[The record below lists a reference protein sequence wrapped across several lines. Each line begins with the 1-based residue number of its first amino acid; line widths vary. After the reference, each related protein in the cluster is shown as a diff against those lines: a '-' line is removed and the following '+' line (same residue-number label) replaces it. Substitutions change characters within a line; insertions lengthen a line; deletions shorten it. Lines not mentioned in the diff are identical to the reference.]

1 MKKKYRVFLIG
12 GNSLIGGAVLNG
24 IKLRYGNVEVI
35 KFVRNKN
42 SQDKNIIEVKNY
54 KDSINRIESLI
65 DDDKKN
71 IFILSFG
78 IL

>member
-35 KFVRNKN
+35 QFVRNKN
-42 SQDKNIIEVKNY
+42 SQDNNIIEVKNY
-54 KDSINRIESLI
+54 KY
-65 DDDKKN
+65 
-71 IFILSFG
+71 
-78 IL
+78 